1 MNMICRYI
9 GSPPVTETSIQK
21 IIQSRKHSLLNN
33 ELTHANNC
41 SWILIVVKNV
51 WREMREAWEDTAFVV
66 LKPGTM
72 GFGRTQVPVEHDWV
86 TKHSTESL
94 PHGFES
100 QS

>member
-51 WREMREAWEDTAFVV
+51 WREMHEAWEDTAFVGLSLKTRTQISKTNKV
-66 LKPGTM
+66 LKCGLCSLLK
-72 GFGRTQVPVEHDWV
+72 VP
-86 TKHSTESL
+86 S
-94 PHGFES
+94 F
-100 QS
+100 

>member
-21 IIQSRKHSLLNN
+21 IIQSRKHSLWNN

-51 WREMREAWEDTAFVV
+51 WREMREAWEDIAFVGLS
-66 LKPGTM
+66 LKNKDANFQKQTR
-72 GFGRTQVPVEHDWV
+72 F
-86 TKHSTESL
+86 
-94 PHGFES
+94 
-100 QS
+100 